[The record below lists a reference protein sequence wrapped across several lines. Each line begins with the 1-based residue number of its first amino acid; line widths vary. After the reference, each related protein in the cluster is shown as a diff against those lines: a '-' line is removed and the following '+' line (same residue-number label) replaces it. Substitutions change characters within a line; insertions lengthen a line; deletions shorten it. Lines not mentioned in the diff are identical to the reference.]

1 MGNKKTIEE
10 ALAKVY
16 IVKWRRTSGAIATP
30 ICLIGKR
37 IKLSIIGEGKC
48 EECGGLGNVD
58 KAAGFALDCSVCGG
72 TGWVK
77 D

>member
-30 ICLIGKR
+30 MCLIGKR
-37 IKLSIIGEGKC
+37 IKLSI
-48 EECGGLGNVD
+48 VD
-58 KAAGFALDCSVCGG
+58 DENE
-72 TGWVK
+72 
-77 D
+77 DNRHI